1 MLVSKIVKINMNNK
15 QHNLVYAD
23 YSEYLKNDK
32 NKLFIVLNILVEIAN
47 VYIGEIKSFPVI
59 I

>member
-1 MLVSKIVKINMNNK
+1 MNNK
-15 QHNLVYAD
+15 QYNLAYAD

-47 VYIGEIKSFPVI
+47 VNIGEIKSFPVI

>member
-1 MLVSKIVKINMNNK
+1 MNNK

-47 VYIGEIKSFPVI
+47 VNIGEIKSFPVI

>member
-1 MLVSKIVKINMNNK
+1 MNNK
-15 QHNLVYAD
+15 QHYLVYAD

-32 NKLFIVLNILVEIAN
+32 IKLFIVLNILVEIAN
-47 VYIGEIKSFPVI
+47 VNIGEIKSFPVI